1 MIDRRTLG
9 GQVISAVLV
18 ALFVRS
24 SEYVGNQVM
33 SVHPH
38 SPEAVLPAILR
49 SLFGA
54 QQRLEALGCACLSA
68 LPEAE
73 RRRDRLSNIL
83 FHGALRGTKT
93 ITARHNVRRLLAEQ
107 VRNDFA
113 TGAVLSV
120 DHWLLSLTETRVYAL
135 SALG

>member
-24 SEYVGNQVM
+24 SDHFGNQLM
-33 SVHPH
+33 SVDPH
-38 SPEAVLPAILR
+38 SHETVLPTILR

-54 QQRLEALGCACLSA
+54 HQRLDALGCACLRA
-68 LPEAE
+68 LPQAE
-73 RRRDRLSNIL
+73 KGRDRLSNIL
-83 FHGALRGTKT
+83 LHGALRGTKT
-93 ITARHNVRRLLAEQ
+93 ITASHDVRRLLAEQ

-113 TGAVLSV
+113 TGAVVSV

-135 SALG
+135 STFA